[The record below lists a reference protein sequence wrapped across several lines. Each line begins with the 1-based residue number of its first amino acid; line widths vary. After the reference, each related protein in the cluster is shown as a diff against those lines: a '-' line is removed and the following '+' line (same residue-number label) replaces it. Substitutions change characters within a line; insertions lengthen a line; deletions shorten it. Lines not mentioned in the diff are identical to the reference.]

1 MSKHHGPRIVQDGLV
16 MCLDAAN
23 VKSFRGEPTTNLFTN
38 HTTAVFSSAYNGSA
52 YGFGASTNIQ
62 QVVDS
67 VRLFSDSIITKVS
80 RINSGVS
87 QYDYVLFSVASE
99 IGTTK
104 TLSFWYYGT
113 YGTSI
118 YPYNND
124 GCADLYYLDDNE
136 VWQGGAT
143 AITIPVLVNEW
154 KHIII
159 KMVNKGSITGT
170 GLTWI
175 RLHNDSVAATLDT
188 SQFFSFTRWQ
198 VEEKDHATPFV
209 VGTRGT
215 TVATG
220 GGFGDLTSNHH
231 GTIVNSPLYS
241 SSNNGCLL
249 FDGVNDYITFGTGN
263 DFFPMPE
270 FTIDAWVKS
279 SGLGS
284 GMTAGGVISITYGI
298 GFGYRSGGNFLFY
311 LDDGLTF
318 NSLYTTG
325 LNLFDGVWHNIVATT
340 TGAKSQI
347 FVDGVYNNQLDCV
360 WLGYSRWPTNTCY
373 IGTDA
378 NNPPIY
384 YLAGNISSI
393 KIYSRVLS
401 NDEILL
407 NYKSLK
413 GRFGI

>member
-1 MSKHHGPRIVQDGLV
+1 MSEQHGPRIVQDGLV

-23 VKSFRGEPTTNLFTN
+23 VKSFRGEPTTNVIMYTNLNTGWSQGYCKSIIHGDINEGYPPNTMSPVVSFIDAAGTGVNGYWYCYGDYMPQADSTTYSVSVWGKTYGNNWSIKPYTANNTESSRVWLGTKTITGDGTWQRLEWHNAFT
-38 HTTAVFSSAYNGSA
+38 TTVGW
-52 YGFGASTNIQ
+52 
-62 QVVDS
+62 D
-67 VRLFSDSIITKVS
+67 SDS
-80 RINSGVS
+80 
-87 QYDYVLFSVASE
+87 
-99 IGTTK
+99 
-104 TLSFWYYGT
+104 LSFNFPVIPAGQRCWL
-113 YGTSI
+113 
-118 YPYNND
+118 
-124 GCADLYYLDDNE
+124 CAPQMEPKSYC
-136 VWQGGAT
+136 
-143 AITIPVLVNEW
+143 
-154 KHIII
+154 
-159 KMVNKGSITGT
+159 
-170 GLTWI
+170 
-175 RLHNDSVAATLDT
+175 
-188 SQFFSFTRWQ
+188 
-198 VEEKDHATPFV
+198 TPFV
-209 VGTRGT
+209 NGTRGT

-263 DFFPMPE
+263 DFFPLPE
-270 FTIDAWVKS
+270 FTLDVWSKS

-298 GFGYRSGGNFLFY
+298 GFNYIGGGVFRFY

-378 NNPPIY
+378 NNPPIS
-384 YLAGNISSI
+384 YLNGYIGSLKVYN
-393 KIYSRVLS
+393 KILS
-401 NDEILL
+401 NSEILQ
-407 NYKSLK
+407 NYYALK
-413 GRFGI
+413 GRYS

>member
-1 MSKHHGPRIVQDGLV
+1 MAEIHGHRIVTDGLV
-16 MCLDAAN
+16 MYVDAAN

-231 GTIVNSPLYS
+231 GTIANSPLYS

-249 FDGVNDYITFGTGN
+249 FDGGYNYITFGTGN

-284 GMTAGGVISITYGI
+284 DMSVGGVLSITYGI
-298 GFGYRSGGNFLFY
+298 GFNYIGDGVFRFY
-311 LDDGLTF
+311 IDNGSTF
-318 NSLYTTG
+318 TQINTTG
-325 LNLFDGVWHNIVATT
+325 FNAFDGVWHNIVAYN
-340 TGAKSQI
+340 TGARSYLYI
-347 FVDGVYNNQLDCV
+347 DGVYNNSGDAI
-360 WLGYSRWPTNTCY
+360 WLGTTRWPTNIVCMG
-373 IGTDA
+373 IDA
-378 NNPPIY
+378 NNHS
-384 YLAGNISSI
+384 ISRLSGYI
-393 KIYSRVLS
+393 GSLKVYKRVLS
-401 NDEILL
+401 NAEILQ
-407 NYKSLK
+407 NYNAIK
-413 GRFGI
+413 GRYS

>member
-1 MSKHHGPRIVQDGLV
+1 MAEIHGHRIVTDGLV
-16 MCLDAAN
+16 MYVDAAN

-220 GGFGDLTSNHH
+220 GGWADLSGTSHH
-231 GTIVNSPLYS
+231 GVIVSSPTYS
-241 SSNNGCLL
+241 SSNLGSLL
-249 FDGVNDYITFGTGN
+249 FNGAGNYLTFGTGES
-263 DFFPMPE
+263 FFPLPQ
-270 FTIDAWVKS
+270 FTLDVWSKS
-279 SGLGS
+279 SGYGS
-284 GMTAGGVISITYGI
+284 GMSVGGIISITYGI
-298 GFGYRSGGNFLFY
+298 GFRYTYGGYFNFY
-311 LDDGLTF
+311 LDNGTEFIHLSSPSSMMDG
-318 NSLYTTG
+318 N
-325 LNLFDGVWHNIVATT
+325 WHNLVATT
-340 TGAKSQI
+340 TGGKMQI
-347 FVDGVYNNQLDCV
+347 FIDGSYSNQSDVV
-360 WLGYSRWPTNTCY
+360 WMGYSRWPTNTCY
-373 IGTDA
+373 IGADA
-378 NNPPIY
+378 NNPAVS
-384 YLAGNISSI
+384 YLAGNIASI
-393 KIYSRVLS
+393 KVYSRVLS

-407 NYKSLK
+407 NYRATK
-413 GRFGI
+413 GRFGL